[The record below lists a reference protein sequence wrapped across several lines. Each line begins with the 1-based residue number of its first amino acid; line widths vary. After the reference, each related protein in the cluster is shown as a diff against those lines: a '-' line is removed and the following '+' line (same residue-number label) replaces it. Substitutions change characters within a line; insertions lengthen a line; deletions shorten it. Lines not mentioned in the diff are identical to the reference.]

1 MIPGYVRKQA
11 QTVAW
16 RLDWMERTYGIAHL
30 LAVHLTTV
38 EPWEWPRL
46 TRQWNNLWTKVLSR
60 YYEEYL
66 LVPEYSP
73 DGRLHAHAVLVA
85 KRDVR
90 TGYDFEAREVAKKRG
105 PKARWRS
112 GANLALKA
120 EMARW
125 NAGKFD
131 EEMRRWTGGGVQL
144 AYGFGYTRIEP
155 VKSPGG
161 FARYMAKYMT
171 KGFEHRRPQDKGRRL
186 IRCSQRVAKIKA
198 PRVGVGV
205 SLWDAKLASF
215 LSLNGLADVDALRGK
230 VGSKWAWHLRD
241 VIWGTPLHEYHGIE
255 WDDIGGRRLVVTGAR
270 LAMRDG
276 EEIPREWNGPGT
288 VVCRQNAVIK
298 QGRFREWDY
307 SYERRKSEDLMWEAD
322 GMRRYVPDGP
332 QVSELGPERNGLIL
346 RPDLHRI
353 RERYLTN
360 VPDSGLFQ
368 VSLGLDD
375 PVRSGPTKA
384 ELRMERWRNILLAN
398 ADNPF

>member
-1 MIPGYVRKQA
+1 VIPGYVRKQA

-38 EPWEWPRL
+38 NPWEWSRL
-46 TRQWNNLWTKVLSR
+46 TRQWNNLWTKVLSQH
-60 YYEEYL
+60 YEEYL

-85 KRDVR
+85 KSDVR
-90 TGYDFEAREVAKKRG
+90 TGYDFEAREAAKKRG

-131 EEMRRWTGGGVQL
+131 ENTRRWKGGGVQL

-171 KGFEHRRPQDKGRRL
+171 KGFEHRRPEDKGRRL
-186 IRCSQRVAKIKA
+186 IRCSQRVAKIRA

-215 LSLNGLADVDALRGK
+215 LSLNSMPDVEALRAK
-230 VGSKWAWHLRD
+230 VGSKWAWHLKD
-241 VIWGTPLHEYHGIE
+241 VIWGTPLHEYKDIE
-255 WDDIGGRRLVVTGAR
+255 WDDIGGRRVIVTGAR
-270 LAMRDG
+270 LAIRDG
-276 EEIPREWNGPGT
+276 EEIPYEWLGPGT
-288 VVCRQNAVIK
+288 VGCPQNAVIK
-298 QGRFREWDY
+298 QGRFKEWDY
-307 SYERRKSEDLMWEAD
+307 FYEQRPNEELMWEAD
-322 GMRRYVPDGP
+322 GMRRYVHEGP
-332 QVSELGPERNGLIL
+332 HVNEWGPERNGLIL
-346 RPDLHRI
+346 RPDLQQI
-353 RERYLTN
+353 RFKTRMEASEAKLI
-360 VPDSGLFQ
+360 Q
-368 VSLGLDD
+368 VSLNLDD
-375 PVRSGPTKA
+375 SILCGPTKS
-384 ELRMERWRNILLAN
+384 ERRMERWRKILLSN
-398 ADNPF
+398 AENPF